1 MTLQEIYDLA
11 VEMGIKADP
20 REKNGV
26 KRFLARTKKEY
37 EEMPQK
43 KKQYFDKESFKN
55 PYSDSRILFGD
66 PKIKVGKLMA
76 GIDAGVAEVLLLDRL
91 NQKEHT
97 STGSGQGG
105 IDLLVSHHPSSH
117 ALASLHE
124 VMDMQIDMFEE
135 AGVPANVAHALFQE
149 RMSQVK
155 RRIDPRNH
163 AQDVDAAKLLN
174 VPLLALHTI
183 WDNLGHQFMK
193 NYLLKKKFDT
203 TGEIL
208 DEINK
213 IPEFIEAT
221 KGKAG
226 PSLLSGSEKSRV
238 GKIFI
243 SFTGGTNPS
252 KELYTEMAKAGIGTV
267 IDMHLPE
274 ESLQEL
280 KKLHINVINTGHMA
294 SDSIGANLFLDQ
306 LEKRGVKVIP
316 CSGLIRVRRK
326 IPNSKS

>member
-91 NQKEHT
+91 NQKEHP

-135 AGVPANVAHALFQE
+135 AGVPANVAHALFEE
-149 RMSQVK
+149 RKSMVK

-163 AQDVDAAKLLN
+163 TQVVDTAKLLDI
-174 VPLLALHTI
+174 PLLAIHTV
-183 WDNLGHQFMK
+183 WDNLTHQFMTK
-193 NYLLKKKFDT
+193 YLGNKKFETAGD
-203 TGEIL
+203 IM

-226 PSLLSGSEKSRV
+226 PSLVAGSEKNRT
-238 GKIFI
+238 GKIFV
-243 SFTGGTNPS
+243 SLTGGTNPS
-252 KELYTEMAKAGIGTV
+252 KELYIELAKAGVGT
-267 IDMHLPE
+267 IIEMHVPE
-274 ESLQEL
+274 DVVQEL
-280 KKLHINVINTGHMA
+280 RKLHINFINTGHMA
-294 SDSIGANLFLDQ
+294 SDSIGANIFLDEI
-306 LEKRGVKVIP
+306 EKRGVKVIP
-316 CSGLIRVRRK
+316 CSGLIRVRR
-326 IPNSKS
+326 IA

>member
-1 MTLQEIYDLA
+1 MILQEIYDLSI
-11 VEMGIKADP
+11 EMGIKADP
-20 REKNGV
+20 RGAEGV
-26 KRFLARTKKEY
+26 KRFLARTKKDY

-43 KKQYFDKESFKN
+43 KKQFFDKESFRN
-55 PYSDSRILFGD
+55 PYSDSRILYGD
-66 PKIKVGKLMA
+66 PKTQVKKLMA

-91 NQKEHT
+91 NQKR
-97 STGSGQGG
+97 QN
-105 IDLLVSHHPSSH
+105 INLLVSHHPSSH

-226 PSLLSGSEKSRV
+226 PSLLSGS
-238 GKIFI
+238 
-243 SFTGGTNPS
+243 
-252 KELYTEMAKAGIGTV
+252 
-267 IDMHLPE
+267 
-274 ESLQEL
+274 
-280 KKLHINVINTGHMA
+280 
-294 SDSIGANLFLDQ
+294 
-306 LEKRGVKVIP
+306 
-316 CSGLIRVRRK
+316 
-326 IPNSKS
+326 